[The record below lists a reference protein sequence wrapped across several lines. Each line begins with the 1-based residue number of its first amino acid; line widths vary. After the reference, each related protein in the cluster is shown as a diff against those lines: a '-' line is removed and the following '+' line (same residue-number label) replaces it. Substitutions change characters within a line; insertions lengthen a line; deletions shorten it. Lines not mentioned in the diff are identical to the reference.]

1 MVTKTYFDKMEKQ
14 ELLQRFL
21 VEKEMLKILIS
32 ASAKD
37 ELTLNLLLD
46 RYNDVLKMIE
56 QLEKDIKN

>member
-1 MVTKTYFDKMEKQ
+1 MEKQ